1 MARQQGSIYDQ
12 KLKSGRKVWKVE
24 VEIGKK
30 PDGTRIRRRRTANS
44 LAEARTI
51 RKELLELAETGIQA
65 SQSQQRLDVF
75 AMWWIREVKAW
86 TVKPAT
92 TADYEHRYRK
102 HISST
107 LGNKKVEAITSRDVF
122 AWRNALKSKGY
133 STLTINGA
141 LQVLKAILN
150 AAIEEGAIKAS
161 PARKVTKLT
170 KPMSEPT
177 QVNAPLTQGEARR
190 LLSACQDD
198 AVGVGTA
205 LALVLGL
212 RKGEVLG
219 LKWRDFDFNAKRISV
234 VRTLREV
241 TTYDEAGRGHTSL
254 VEGTPKTRASVRVLT
269 VPDKLWALLNR
280 RHIDFSFGRPDPADY
295 WITGDLDGSPMAP
308 GNLTKGF
315 KNLLNSVELRT
326 IRFHDLRHTA
336 ATLSVG
342 AGARLEAVSQSLGHT
357 RVDTTKSI
365 YARTVPELS
374 SEFSE
379 KIATIFETR
388 PALSI

>member
-1 MARQQGSIYDQ
+1 VARQQGSIYGH

-24 VEIGKK
+24 VEVGQK

-44 LAEARTI
+44 LSEARTI

-75 AMWWIREVKAW
+75 AMWWIRDVKAW

-102 HISST
+102 LISPT
-107 LGNKKVEAITSRDVF
+107 LGNKKIEAITSRDVF
-122 AWRNALKSKGY
+122 AWRSALRAEGY
-133 STLTINGA
+133 STPTINGA
-141 LQVLKAILN
+141 LQVLKAVLN

-161 PARKVTKLT
+161 PARKVSKLT
-170 KPMSEPT
+170 KPVSEAT
-177 QVNAPLTQGEARR
+177 QVKAPLTPDEARK

-205 LALVLGL
+205 LGLVLGL

-219 LKWRDFDFNAKRISV
+219 LKWRDLDLRARTISV

-241 TTYDEAGRGHTSL
+241 TTYDEAGRGRTSL
-254 VEGTPKTRASVRVLT
+254 LEGTPKTRASVRVLT
-269 VPDKLWALLNR
+269 LPDPLWALLNKR
-280 RHIDFSFGRPDPADY
+280 NIDFSFGRPDPADY
-295 WITGDLDGSPMAP
+295 WITGDLEGVPLAP
-308 GNLTKGF
+308 GSLTKGF
-315 KNLLNSVELRT
+315 ENLLASVGLRK

-342 AGARLEAVSQSLGHT
+342 AGARLESVSQSLGHT

-379 KIATIFETR
+379 KMSTIFQTEGT
-388 PALSI
+388 LSI

>member
-1 MARQQGSIYDQ
+1 MARQQGSIYGQ
-12 KLKSGRKVWKVE
+12 KLKSGRRVWKVE

-30 PDGTRIRRRRTANS
+30 ADGTRIRRRRTANS

-51 RKELLELAETGIQA
+51 RKDLLELAETGIQA
-65 SQSQQRLDVF
+65 SQSQQRLDIF

-102 HISST
+102 HISPT
-107 LGNKKVEAITSRDVF
+107 LGNKKIEAITSRDVF
-122 AWRNALKSKGY
+122 AWRSSLKAKGY
-133 STLTINGA
+133 STPTINGA

-150 AAIEEGAIKAS
+150 AAIEEGAIRTS
-161 PARKVTKLT
+161 PARKVSKLT

-177 QVNAPLTQGEARR
+177 QVKAPLTPAEARK

-219 LKWRDFDFNAKRISV
+219 LKWRDFDFKAKKISV

-254 VEGTPKTRASVRVLT
+254 EEGTPKTRASVRVLT
-269 VPDKLWALLNR
+269 LPDKLWALLNR
-280 RHIDFSFGRPDPADY
+280 RHINFSFGRPDPAEY
-295 WITGDLDGSPMAP
+295 WITGDLEGVPLAP
-308 GNLTKGF
+308 GALIKGF
-315 KNLLNSVELRT
+315 KSLSTSVGLRN

-357 RVDTTKSI
+357 RIDTTKSI
-365 YARTVPELS
+365 YARSVPELS
-374 SEFSE
+374 REFADSMGQVLGPSET
-379 KIATIFETR
+379 A
-388 PALSI
+388 

>member
-1 MARQQGSIYDQ
+1 MARQQGSIYGH

-24 VEIGKK
+24 VEVGQK
-30 PDGTRIRRRRTANS
+30 PDGTRIRRRWTANS
-44 LAEARTI
+44 LSEARTI

-75 AMWWIREVKAW
+75 AMWWIRDVKAW

-102 HISST
+102 LISPT
-107 LGNKKVEAITSRDVF
+107 LGNKKIEAITSRDVF
-122 AWRNALKSKGY
+122 AWRSALRAEGY
-133 STLTINGA
+133 STPTINGA
-141 LQVLKAILN
+141 LQVLKAVLN

-161 PARKVTKLT
+161 PARKVSKLT
-170 KPMSEPT
+170 KPVSEAT
-177 QVNAPLTQGEARR
+177 QVKAPLTPDEARK

-205 LALVLGL
+205 LGLVLGL

-219 LKWRDFDFNAKRISV
+219 LKWRDLDLRARTISV

-241 TTYDEAGRGHTSL
+241 TTYDEAGRGRTSL
-254 VEGTPKTRASVRVLT
+254 LEGTPKTRASVRVLT
-269 VPDKLWALLNR
+269 LPDPLWALLNKR
-280 RHIDFSFGRPDPADY
+280 NIDFSFGRPDPADY
-295 WITGDLDGSPMAP
+295 WITGDLEGVPLAP
-308 GNLTKGF
+308 GSLTKGF
-315 KNLLNSVELRT
+315 ENLLASVGLRK

-342 AGARLEAVSQSLGHT
+342 AGARLESVSQSLGHT

-379 KIATIFETR
+379 KMSTIFQTEGT
-388 PALSI
+388 LSI